1 MQMRV
6 AYHGLIYR
14 KILRLSSRSLT
25 TISSGEIVNI
35 FSNDASQIEMT
46 VHSINYLWLTLVDII
61 AMIAFFWYFV
71 NYVSFIA
78 IGYTLMLVLLVSL
91 MSRLLVH
98 FRRKILKVT
107 DQRIKTMSEIIK
119 SMRIVKMYCWES
131 AFVKKVL
138 DIRKREIIRCA
149 LRLIPE
155 TMELF
160 FSQTYACITF
170 FIVYGA
176 MWSFHIPFDTRFF
189 VVASCILNYLGLSVL
204 SFGSGIRN
212 FVNYLTAAKRLQ
224 TFLLLDESERDRRL
238 LSISDKLET
247 DEHLLTNKMA
257 IEKKNIVQTS
267 LKKFTKVECNLKLA
281 GWEQNGLFLLKNIVF
296 TVYPG
301 DLICIIGP
309 IGSGKSSLLQT
320 LTGEIPFFDGQVRLH
335 GSFCYVPQEPWIFSS
350 TVKKNI
356 LFGKDYDPQLFRRVV
371 DATALEAGEMIQ
383 TGTYDE
389 LLARSSSFSRLLE
402 DIHQQE
408 KEQIERP
415 MNIPQ
420 RQSSR
425 HLTLI
430 ENEHEDDLLIDSENF
445 ETTEKGSV
453 KWDVYI
459 TYLQEGVGVLF
470 GIFIIIFIF
479 GFHQATSIVYSWWLA
494 KWSDDE
500 SQRHGHQSNCTKI
513 INQKINMIRSMN
525 DTEWNEYRNGR
536 FYFYCG

>member
-1 MQMRV
+1 MMIVEQSN
-6 AYHGLIYR
+6 G
-14 KILRLSSRSLT
+14 
-25 TISSGEIVNI
+25 ISSPVQPFTIYKHSVELQATVADLWWTVN
-35 FSNDASQIEMT
+35 DVE
-46 VHSINYLWLTLVDII
+46 
-61 AMIAFFWYFV
+61 
-71 NYVSFIA
+71 
-78 IGYTLMLVLLVSL
+78 
-91 MSRLLVH
+91 
-98 FRRKILKVT
+98 
-107 DQRIKTMSEIIK
+107 
-119 SMRIVKMYCWES
+119 
-131 AFVKKVL
+131 
-138 DIRKREIIRCA
+138 REIIFELHVNTTGWIA
-149 LRLIPE
+149 LGISPVGGMRGADIGVGWVDQAGNVH
-155 TMELF
+155 F
-160 FSQTYACITF
+160 QDRYAFNRSRPIIDNTTTD
-170 FIVYGA
+170 
-176 MWSFHIPFDTRFF
+176 WFH
-189 VVASCILNYLGLSVL
+189 
-204 SFGSGIRN
+204 
-212 FVNYLTAAKRLQ
+212 LQ
-224 TFLLLDESERDRRL
+224 GR
-238 LSISDKLET
+238 
-247 DEHLLTNKMA
+247 
-257 IEKKNIVQTS
+257 
-267 LKKFTKVECNLKLA
+267 
-281 GWEQNGLFLLKNIVF
+281 EQNGWTSIQFKRLLDTCDSMDVPIKSGTNILIFAYGLVDPDLSQPDGDISYHHTRRGTRMIPLQSYGNPPSEDKFTGLDSFEFRLNNYRVPSDDTTYHCKVYKVPSHFSTKRHAIANGSFCLENIVF
-296 TVYPG
+296 DAHPG

-470 GIFIIIFIF
+470 GIFILIFIF